1 MYDYIKGRLVFKN
14 SDTAVIE
21 NNGIGYK
28 FLINSRTAAALG
40 EISTENAGAE
50 SILYVKLIHKEDVM
64 YLTGFK
70 HKEDRAIFD
79 ILTSVSGIGT
89 KVGMVLLDEFSGS
102 ELINAVLEGDY
113 KLISRAK
120 GVGPKLAQKIIL
132 ELKGKLTNQNVISN
146 IMEEKISGLSNAK
159 TKLSKE
165 TIFEVQGILQSL
177 GYSQNE
183 YTGAIEHCA
192 GIIEKDSSE
201 ELLKETLKILSVG

>member
-1 MYDYIKGRLVFKN
+1 MYDYIKGQLVFKN

-40 EISTENAGAE
+40 EVSAKNADGE
-50 SILYVKLIHKEDVM
+50 TVLYVKLIHKEDII
-64 YLTGFK
+64 YLAGFK
-70 HKEDRAIFD
+70 YKEDRAIFD

-146 IMEEKISGLSNAK
+146 IMEEKISGLSSTK
-159 TKLSKE
+159 TKLSGE
-165 TIFEVQGILQSL
+165 TIQEVQGILQSL

-183 YTGAIEHCA
+183 YMGAIEHCA
-192 GIIEKDSSE
+192 GTIEKDNSE
-201 ELLKETLKILSVG
+201 ELLKETLKILSAG

>member
-1 MYDYIKGRLVFKN
+1 MYDYIKGILIFKN

-28 FLINSRTAAALG
+28 FLINSRTSATLD
-40 EISTENAGAE
+40 EINSE
-50 SILYVKLIHKEDVM
+50 IKLYTKLIHKEDIM
-64 YLTGFK
+64 YLAGFK
-70 HKEDRAIFD
+70 QKEDRAVFD

-132 ELKGKLTNQNVISN
+132 ELKVLVVVGGRRPRKNKKKTRATMVF
-146 IMEEKISGLSNAK
+146 IM
-159 TKLSKE
+159 
-165 TIFEVQGILQSL
+165 IL
-177 GYSQNE
+177 
-183 YTGAIEHCA
+183 
-192 GIIEKDSSE
+192 KM
-201 ELLKETLKILSVG
+201 

>member
-1 MYDYIKGRLVFKN
+1 MYDYIKGQLVFKN

-28 FLINSRTAAALG
+28 SLINSRTAAALG
-40 EISTENAGAE
+40 EVSAKNADGE
-50 SILYVKLIHKEDVM
+50 TVLYVKLIHKEDTM
-64 YLTGFK
+64 YLAGFK
-70 HKEDRAIFD
+70 YKEDRAIFD

-146 IMEEKISGLSNAK
+146 IMEEKISGLSSTK
-159 TKLSKE
+159 TKLSGE
-165 TIFEVQGILQSL
+165 TIQEVQGILQSL

-183 YTGAIEHCA
+183 YMGAIEHCA
-192 GIIEKDSSE
+192 GTIEKDNSE
-201 ELLKETLKILSVG
+201 ELLKETLKILSAG

>member
-1 MYDYIKGRLVFKN
+1 MYDYIKGILTFKN
-14 SDTAVIE
+14 TECVVVE

-28 FLINSRTAAALG
+28 FLINSRTHSALG
-40 EISTENAGAE
+40 EIGDEVKIYS
-50 SILYVKLIHKEDVM
+50 KLIHKEDTM

-70 HKEDRAIFD
+70 QKEDRAIFD

-89 KVGMVLLDEFSGS
+89 KVGMVLLDEFSGG

-132 ELKGKLTNQNVISN
+132 ELKGKLTNNDVVSN
-146 IMEEKISGLSNAK
+146 IMEDRVSGLQNSK
-159 TKLSKE
+159 TKLSSE
-165 TIFEVQGILQSL
+165 TIKEVQAILQSL

-183 YTGAIEHCA
+183 YMAAIEHCA
-192 GIIEKDSSE
+192 ATIEDNSSE
-201 ELLKETLKILSVG
+201 ELLKETLKILSMG

>member
-1 MYDYIKGRLVFKN
+1 MYDYIKGQLVFKN

-40 EISTENAGAE
+40 EVSAKNADGE
-50 SILYVKLIHKEDVM
+50 TVLYVKLIHKEDTM
-64 YLTGFK
+64 YLAGFK
-70 HKEDRAIFD
+70 YKEDRAIFD

-146 IMEEKISGLSNAK
+146 IMEEKISGLSSTK
-159 TKLSKE
+159 TKLSGE
-165 TIFEVQGILQSL
+165 TIQEVQGILQSL

-183 YTGAIEHCA
+183 YMGAIEHCA
-192 GIIEKDSSE
+192 GTIEKDDSE
-201 ELLKETLKILSVG
+201 ELLKETLKILSAG